1 MEIVHPAAI
10 QAQKRGRVRALN
22 LKESMALALGA
33 LGTLARSSGVR
44 TINTEVDGKPVA
56 LAIIED
62 AQFGTDANG
71 FTTLTDGT

>member
-1 MEIVHPAAI
+1 MHPVAI

-22 LKESMALALGA
+22 LRESMALALGA

-44 TINTEVDGKPVA
+44 TINTEIDGIPVA

-62 AQFGTDANG
+62 ARFGTDVNG
-71 FTTLTDGT
+71 FTTLSNGT